1 MNRDNLI
8 VDMESPTPIDVHR
21 FSSTGVIDINISKT
35 LNSRYYS
42 LQIINSVENTNTT
55 IDDVSTSL
63 LGIWQ
68 LIEIIRRDAYTKR
81 IIVNV
86 NDLDSRTSYKKLT
99 LANVLQEQE
108 LQEMLERQAKRMANT
123 RRRMV
128 VDNKYHSRKTRSNIT
143 PRVLRPI
150 LREEKTW

>member
-1 MNRDNLI
+1 MNRNNLI
-8 VDMESPTPIDVHR
+8 VDIESPTPIDVHR
-21 FSSTGVIDINISKT
+21 FSSTGVIDINISKAIG
-35 LNSRYYS
+35 SRCYS
-42 LQIINSVENTNTT
+42 LQIINTVENTNTN
-55 IDDVSTSL
+55 INDVSSSL

-68 LIEIIRRDAYTKR
+68 VIEIIRKNAYSKR

-99 LANVLQEQE
+99 LANVLEQQE

>member
-128 VDNKYHSRKTRSNIT
+128 VENKYYSRKTRSNIT

>member
-128 VDNKYHSRKTRSNIT
+128 VENKYHSRKTRSNIT

>member
-128 VDNKYHSRKTRSNIT
+128 VENKYHSRKTRSSIT

>member
-1 MNRDNLI
+1 MNKDNLI

-128 VDNKYHSRKTRSNIT
+128 VENKYHSRKTRSNIT

>member
-128 VDNKYHSRKTRSNIT
+128 VDNKYHSRKTRSNIS

-150 LREEKTW
+150 QREEKTW

>member
-108 LQEMLERQAKRMANT
+108 LQEMLEKQAKRMANT

-128 VDNKYHSRKTRSNIT
+128 VENKYHSRKTRSNIT

>member
-1 MNRDNLI
+1 MNRNNLI
-8 VDMESPTPIDVHR
+8 VDIESPTPIDVHR
-21 FSSTGVIDINISKT
+21 FSSTGVIDINISKAI
-35 LNSRYYS
+35 NSRCYS
-42 LQIINSVENTNTT
+42 LQIINTVENTNTT
-55 IDDVSTSL
+55 INDVSSSL

-68 LIEIIRRDAYTKR
+68 IVEIIRKNAYSKR

-99 LANVLQEQE
+99 LANVLEQQEE
-108 LQEMLERQAKRMANT
+108 QEMLERQAKRMANT

-150 LREEKTW
+150 LIEEKTW

>member
-128 VDNKYHSRKTRSNIT
+128 VENKYHSRKTRSNIS

>member
-81 IIVNV
+81 MIVNV

-128 VDNKYHSRKTRSNIT
+128 VENKYHSRKTRSNIT